1 MQLPRARS
9 GWLPGRPHFTRPSG
23 ACRQCSSRCR
33 VRRGPNDGSRGLF
46 PSQSTHPRTTRPART
61 PRAMAIVGRG
71 SGAGVARTSGVAV
84 HLYLR
89 PVATRFV
96 TSEGQLH
103 YRRPRRIHPSDS
115 LNEGA
120 PSCVDVSSSSVS
132 VWSARSASWVPV
144 PPPLQQADTTTRPR
158 LRATAVVCGGRAT
171 DPQPGSATVRSRS
184 NHDRRD
190 PGCGRGPSEFRGV
203 RLRWDGLGN
212 CQVGTRGSSGP
223 PPGVTQGDKA

>member
-1 MQLPRARS
+1 VQLPLRCHEPCGNDTKAQVDGDTTGPRHSRAAPASDDGHRS
-9 GWLPGRPHFTRPSG
+9 GRPGRSRGTGVRALGREQPPAPVVRSSPHT
-23 ACRQCSSRCR
+23 ASRR
-33 VRRGPNDGSRGLF
+33 ALATSPGGSREVGSARQ
-46 PSQSTHPRTTRPART
+46 PSAPCAR
-61 PRAMAIVGRG
+61 
-71 SGAGVARTSGVAV
+71 
-84 HLYLR
+84 
-89 PVATRFV
+89 
-96 TSEGQLH
+96 QLH

-190 PGCGRGPSEFRGV
+190 PGCGRGPSAFGGTAE
-203 RLRWDGLGN
+203 LGRPR
-212 CQVGTRGSSGP
+212 QVPGRHTRIERAAAP
-223 PPGVTQGDKA
+223 A